1 MKFRRLRKPCGF
13 STLVTFAIFMAST
26 TSPGM
31 VFGAEGSEVRKTAE
45 KTVEIGISAQTTHE
59 EWVDEQHQLNEE
71 IDSLRKRIEHVQW
84 QRQRQKTYTI
94 DIEEKI
100 QDLEV
105 KAAAM
110 EAVNNQLLP
119 ILEEN
124 MVKLDQHINTD
135 VPFLSTE
142 RRKSVIQAKGVLND
156 YDLSL
161 LDKTR
166 AVLDAAAREVDLGH
180 RVAVSEDDIEIEGTV
195 RRVKMLMVGRVGLY
209 AMTLDAENAF
219 AYDSSTDTW
228 KSIQENSSAVH
239 EAIDMA
245 EGIRLIGLS
254 KLPLPQPVALSNENG
269 GQQ

>member
-1 MKFRRLRKPCGF
+1 MKSRLLRKPCRCAA
-13 STLVTFAIFMAST
+13 LVTFTILMMST
-26 TSPGM
+26 TSTDT
-31 VFGAEGSEVRKTAE
+31 VFAAKGAEVKKTAE
-45 KTVEIGISAQTTHE
+45 ETVEIGISAQTTHE

-84 QRQRQKTYTI
+84 QRKKQQTYTA

-100 QDLEV
+100 QNLEV

-124 MVKLDQHINTD
+124 MMMLDQHINTD

-142 RRKSVIQAKGVLND
+142 RRQSVIQAKGVLND

-180 RVAVSEDDIEIEGTV
+180 RVAVSEDDIEIEGTI

-219 AYDSSTDTW
+219 VYDSSTGTW
-228 KSIQENSSAVH
+228 KSIQESSNAVH

-254 KLPLPQPVALSNENG
+254 KLPLPQPVALSTGDG
-269 GQQ
+269 GQP